1 MSSTTFYNSQNLSG
15 IGSLGVGGF
24 TLVAAGATVGVIGN
38 VYASTGFWGAGN
50 NISNVQISSG
60 SFSGLTPGGVIYAQ
74 NGTTILSS
82 AVGTSGQ
89 FLVSGAAGAPTWTN
103 SPSNLSGTAVNLT
116 AGLAQNLTGTPNIIV
131 ANISATGNISANG
144 YTPISGGPTVGVIGN
159 VYASTGFWGPGTG
172 LTGTATSLSVGG
184 TSGGLSGTPN
194 ITVGTVGGT
203 TITASSQFT
212 GPGTG
217 LTGTAASLTAGLAQ
231 NLTGAPNITVG
242 TIAASGAVAAGGY
255 TSISG
260 GPTVGVTGNIYA
272 STGFWGAG
280 NNITNVQVSKSFS
293 GLTPWGVIYA
303 DSGTSILSS
312 AAGTSGQIF
321 VSGGASAPTWSSAI
335 TSNITAAVANVTTL
349 NVSSIATSAT
359 QTANYIMGTTG
370 TKVQWVPWSNAA
382 GVLNFTSNITSTG
395 GAAKNLTSYTDFSG
409 TTSLVRTA
417 AITAGGV
424 FSLTLATFS
433 PTLTATTTPAGTIN
447 WDVPVTAFN
456 VQVTNPSDFTSQYID
471 AVTAI
476 AQNSGDVYATLG
488 GYSAQSKSA
497 TPAGGV
503 SWTQAFNT
511 SGSSY
516 IRSSTTNA
524 SGGTAQGTVTFQSQP
539 GSSVYGTTAQFT
551 VNWNTP
557 AQIVTLNVPTGSTFL
572 QTYPSA
578 TFSTQVTGVS
588 NTNPTYT
595 YPGSLNGTVSGTPSG
610 NPATGT
616 FNFATAL
623 NKTNAS
629 GTTTQLQVTAK
640 VYRYAGIGSGGAAY
654 EITLGP
660 TSSAIISASVT
671 FTYPSFWIFTSS
683 TSAAPTNA
691 TIVSGTAYASGVT
704 TLGDQVRVF
713 SSLVNNPSASPQAFW
728 FGVRTSAT
736 QPTSFQT
743 GPSSSLLS
751 PVSYTSGSASLQ
763 PTPLPSGQ
771 TSEGFSLYGI
781 TLQPGNTYVSIS

>member
-24 TLVAAGATVGVIGN
+24 TLVAGGPTVGVTGN
-38 VYASTGFWGAGN
+38 VYASTGFFGAGN
-50 NISNVQISSG
+50 NITNVQST

-74 NGTTILSS
+74 T
-82 AVGTSGQ
+82 
-89 FLVSGAAGAPTWTN
+89 
-103 SPSNLSGTAVNLT
+103 VN
-116 AGLAQNLTGTPNIIV
+116 Q
-131 ANISATGNISANG
+131 
-144 YTPISGGPTVGVIGN
+144 
-159 VYASTGFWGPGTG
+159 
-172 LTGTATSLSVGG
+172 
-184 TSGGLSGTPN
+184 
-194 ITVGTVGGT
+194 
-203 TITASSQFT
+203 
-212 GPGTG
+212 
-217 LTGTAASLTAGLAQ
+217 
-231 NLTGAPNITVG
+231 
-242 TIAASGAVAAGGY
+242 
-255 TSISG
+255 
-260 GPTVGVTGNIYA
+260 
-272 STGFWGAG
+272 
-280 NNITNVQVSKSFS
+280 
-293 GLTPWGVIYA
+293 
-303 DSGTSILSS
+303 ILSS

-370 TKVQWVPWSNAA
+370 SNVQWVPWSNAA

-433 PTLTATTTPAGTIN
+433 PTLTSTTTPAGTIN

-456 VQVTNPSDFTSQYID
+456 VQVTNPPDYPSQYID

-488 GYSAQSKSA
+488 GYAAQSKSA

-511 SGSSY
+511 GGSSY
-516 IRSSTTNA
+516 IRSSTTDA
-524 SGGTAQGTVTFQSQP
+524 TGGTAQGTVTFQSQP

-551 VNWNTP
+551 VNWYTP
-557 AQIVTLNVPTGSTFL
+557 AQGVTLNVLTGASFL
-572 QTYPSA
+572 QTYPST
-578 TFSTQVTGVS
+578 TFSTSVTGVS

-595 YPGSLNGTVSGTPSG
+595 YTGSLNGTVPLPPSG
-610 NPATGT
+610 NPANGT
-616 FNFATAL
+616 FTFTTPL

-660 TSSAIISASVT
+660 TTSAISVS

-683 TSAAPTNA
+683 TSFPPTNSS
-691 TIVSGTAYASGVT
+691 IVSGTAYASGVT
-704 TLGDQVRVF
+704 TLNDQVCVF
-713 SSLVNNPSASPQAFW
+713 SAFVYNPSVSSPQAFW

-751 PVSYTSGSASLQ
+751 PVSYTSGSVSLQ
-763 PTPLPSGQ
+763 PTSPPSGYAPE
-771 TSEGFSLYGI
+771 SFNLYGI
-781 TLQPGNTYVSIS
+781 TLQPGNTYISIS

>member
-24 TLVAAGATVGVIGN
+24 TLVAAGATVGV
-38 VYASTGFWGAGN
+38 
-50 NISNVQISSG
+50 
-60 SFSGLTPGGVIYAQ
+60 
-74 NGTTILSS
+74 
-82 AVGTSGQ
+82 
-89 FLVSGAAGAPTWTN
+89 
-103 SPSNLSGTAVNLT
+103 
-116 AGLAQNLTGTPNIIV
+116 
-131 ANISATGNISANG
+131 
-144 YTPISGGPTVGVIGN
+144 
-159 VYASTGFWGPGTG
+159 
-172 LTGTATSLSVGG
+172 
-184 TSGGLSGTPN
+184 
-194 ITVGTVGGT
+194 
-203 TITASSQFT
+203 
-212 GPGTG
+212 
-217 LTGTAASLTAGLAQ
+217 
-231 NLTGAPNITVG
+231 
-242 TIAASGAVAAGGY
+242 
-255 TSISG
+255 
-260 GPTVGVTGNIYA
+260 TGNIYA
-272 STGFWGAG
+272 STGFFGAG
-280 NNITNVQVSKSFS
+280 NNISNVQVSKSFS
-293 GLTPWGVIYA
+293 GLTQGGVIYA
-303 DSGTSILSS
+303 DSGTSVASS

-370 TKVQWVPWSNAA
+370 SNVQWVPWSNAA

-433 PTLTATTTPAGTIN
+433 PTLTSTTTPAGMIN

-456 VQVTNPSDFTSQYID
+456 VQVTNPPDYPSQYID

-488 GYSAQSKSA
+488 GYAAQSKSA

-511 SGSSY
+511 GGSSY

-524 SGGTAQGTVTFQSQP
+524 TGGTAQGTVTFQSQP

-551 VNWNTP
+551 VYWNTP
-557 AQIVTLNVPTGSTFL
+557 AQGVTLNVPTGATFL

-578 TFSTQVTGVS
+578 TFSTSVTGVS

-595 YPGSLNGTVSGTPSG
+595 YTGLNGTVSGTPSG

-616 FNFATAL
+616 FNFLAAL

-629 GTTTQLQVTAK
+629 GTPTQLQVTAK

-660 TSSAIISASVT
+660 TNSATISSSVY
-671 FTYPSFWIFTSS
+671 FTYFSFWIFTSS
-683 TSAAPTNA
+683 TSVPPTNT
-691 TIVSGTAYASGVT
+691 TIVNGTAYASGVT

-771 TSEGFSLYGI
+771 TVEGFSLYGI
-781 TLQPGNTYVSIS
+781 TLQPGNTYISIS